1 MAMTRRH
8 AGISRAA
15 GGSIQHARK
24 DAVRGRKENRSR
36 KQNPE
41 CVHDFIIQEPPGC
54 SYGASGAWSERTWDE
69 RLASLLRPFR

>member
-8 AGISRAA
+8 AGITRAAA
-15 GGSIQHARK
+15 GGSIHHARK

-41 CVHDFIIQEPPGC
+41 CVHDFIIQERGRAAITAQAVRGRHGLGTKDWRAC
-54 SYGASGAWSERTWDE
+54 
-69 RLASLLRPFR
+69 